1 MKQTCYRIEKDKNLS
16 VISCDTIPAQLTES
30 EVGYWQ
36 EIETV
41 TPDELTAWLKSQ
53 TLHPLLKEDILTP
66 EHSTLID
73 RYGQDAVYIEFP
85 TNLDG
90 SDSDAGIAY
99 LSIILRPNLITTIR
113 RGRISDTQSLMKRFQ
128 HEIRPLVSRT
138 MVVLYYILDS
148 AIDRNMALALTLR
161 NRIDA
166 LEQTFTADPTAIEV
180 SVVTELRREI
190 TTLISI
196 AEDQRYCI
204 KALESV
210 HFEVLD
216 FSEYETY
223 LHDVMSNAGH
233 VLRVLGR
240 SEERLKDLQ
249 IGYQMAVDNISA
261 KRLRLLTVI
270 SAIFLPLTLITG
282 FFGMNFTGM
291 ILLGKS
297 YGIWVAVSAMF
308 AILLLMVW
316 YFYRQGWFE

>member
-16 VISCDTIPAQLTES
+16 IISCDTIPAQLAES
-30 EVGYWQ
+30 DVGYWQ
-36 EIETV
+36 EVETV

-53 TLHPLLKEDILTP
+53 TLHPLMEEDILTS

-73 RYGQDAVYIEFP
+73 HYGQDAVYIEFP

-90 SDSDAGIAY
+90 SDVGIAY

-113 RGRISDTQSLMKRFQ
+113 RGRISDTQSLIERFR
-128 HEIRPLVSRT
+128 HEIRPLVGRT
-138 MVVLYYILDS
+138 MVVLYYILDG
-148 AIDRNMALALTLR
+148 AIDQNMALALKLR
-161 NRIDA
+161 NRVGL
-166 LEQTFTADPTAIEV
+166 LEQAFTADPTAIEV
-180 SVVTELRREI
+180 SAVTELRREI

-196 AEDQRYCI
+196 ADDQRYCI

-223 LHDVMSNAGH
+223 LQDVMSNAGH

-249 IGYQMAVDNISA
+249 TGYQMAVDNISA

-291 ILLGKS
+291 VLLGKS

-308 AILLLMVW
+308 VIMLLMLG
-316 YFYRQGWFE
+316 YFYREGWFE

>member
-1 MKQTCYRIEKDKNLS
+1 ME
-16 VISCDTIPAQLTES
+16 
-30 EVGYWQ
+30 
-36 EIETV
+36 
-41 TPDELTAWLKSQ
+41 
-53 TLHPLLKEDILTP
+53 EDILTS

-73 RYGQDAVYIEFP
+73 HYGQDAVYIEFP

-90 SDSDAGIAY
+90 SDVGIAY

-113 RGRISDTQSLMKRFQ
+113 RGRISDTQSLIERFR
-128 HEIRPLVSRT
+128 HEIRPLVGRT
-138 MVVLYYILDS
+138 MVVLYYILDG
-148 AIDRNMALALTLR
+148 AIDQNMALALKLR
-161 NRIDA
+161 NRVGL
-166 LEQTFTADPTAIEV
+166 LEQAFTADPTAIEV
-180 SVVTELRREI
+180 SAVTELRREI

-196 AEDQRYCI
+196 ADDQRYCI

-223 LHDVMSNAGH
+223 LQDVMSNAGH

-249 IGYQMAVDNISA
+249 TGYQMAVDNISA

-291 ILLGKS
+291 VLLGKS

-308 AILLLMVW
+308 VIMLLMLG
-316 YFYRQGWFE
+316 YFYREGWFE